1 MRGAR
6 TLALAGGSGF
16 HLGIYLTLDINFTS
30 YLVCYA
36 LFVDW
41 RVLTTRFHQL
51 WLARELRRA

>member
-1 MRGAR
+1 M
-6 TLALAGGSGF
+6 ALAGGSGF